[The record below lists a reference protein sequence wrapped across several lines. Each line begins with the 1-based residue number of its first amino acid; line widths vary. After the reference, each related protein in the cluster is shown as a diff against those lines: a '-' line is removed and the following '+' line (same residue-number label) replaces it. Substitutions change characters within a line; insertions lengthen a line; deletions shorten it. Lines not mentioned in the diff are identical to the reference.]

1 MDTNPMDVQ
10 QLLDQARRE
19 RTELGTLLEHY
30 RSFLQIVAEAEIG
43 PRLRAKCDPEDVV
56 QQTLAEAAAKF
67 AQFSGTTES
76 EFSAWLQQMHR
87 HNLNDVLRKLLAQKR
102 AAHREQP
109 IYEVDGSASFCW
121 NEPAAEQTT
130 PSQRL
135 IRGEKALRL
144 AHLLQELPAA
154 QRDAVRMRHLEG
166 RSVREIADELD
177 RSVVAVAGL
186 IKRGLETLR
195 GRMHDESWM

>member
-1 MDTNPMDVQ
+1 
-10 QLLDQARRE
+10 
-19 RTELGTLLEHY
+19 
-30 RSFLQIVAEAEIG
+30 VAEIE

-56 QQTLAEAAAKF
+56 QQTLAEAATNF
-67 AQFSGTTES
+67 AQFSGTTEP

-87 HNLNDVLRKLLAQKR
+87 HNLNDALRKLLAQKR

-109 IYEVDGSASFCW
+109 IYEADGSASFCW

-135 IRGEKALRL
+135 LRGEKALRL

-166 RSVREIADELD
+166 RSVREIAGELD

-195 GRMHDESWM
+195 GRMHEHSWM